1 MDAVD
6 GGIPESAASTT
17 LSLMRR
23 VFLGSESV
31 AAGEVTKYQL
41 RAHYQRVFP
50 DVYAHGDGPLS
61 VEDLALAA
69 FLWSRRR
76 AVVTGVAAS
85 ALYGAKWVDAQKT
98 PIELNYPNNKSP
110 QGIVTRDETLLDD
123 EVQTLHGLP
132 VTTLQRT
139 AFDLARRG
147 TVRQAVARLD
157 ALANATR
164 FTKNHDV
171 FELLPRH
178 PRLGGVRRVPKVLD
192 LVDAGAQSPKET
204 WLRLLLIEA
213 GFPRPRTQ
221 IPVLSANGRPR
232 YYLDMGW
239 EEVMVAVEYDG
250 EHHRTNRDTY
260 TNDITRSDYIHDLGW
275 RMIRVVAGMRRSE
288 IIEKTRRA
296 WSLRQNSAR

>member
-1 MDAVD
+1 MQ
-6 GGIPESAASTT
+6 
-17 LSLMRR
+17 R
-23 VFLGSESV
+23 VFLGSEFV
-31 AAGEVTKYQL
+31 ASGEVTKYQL

-50 DVYAHGDGPLS
+50 DVYASCAEKSPLS

-76 AVVTGVAAS
+76 GVVTGVAAS

-123 EVQTLHGLP
+123 EFQTLHGLP

-147 TVRQAVARLD
+147 TVGQAVARLD
-157 ALANATR
+157 ALASCATR
-164 FTKNHDV
+164 FHTDGVLN
-171 FELLPRH
+171 LLPRH
-178 PRLGGVRRVPKVLD
+178 PGLSGVRRVPRVLD

-221 IPVLSANGRPR
+221 IPLFSPGVSRPR

-239 EEVMVAVEYDG
+239 EDVMLAVEYDG
-250 EHHRTNRDTY
+250 EHHRTSRDTY
-260 TNDITRSDYIHDLGW
+260 TNDINRSDFIHDLGW
-275 RMIRVVAGMRRSE
+275 RIIRVVAGNRRFE

-296 WSLRQNSAR
+296 WSLRQNPVR

>member
-1 MDAVD
+1 MQ
-6 GGIPESAASTT
+6 
-17 LSLMRR
+17 R
-23 VFLGSESV
+23 VFVGSESV
-31 AAGEVTKYQL
+31 ASGEVTKYQL

-50 DVYAHGDGPLS
+50 DVYARGPLS

-76 AVVTGVAAS
+76 AVVTGVTAS
-85 ALYGAKWVDAQKT
+85 ALHGAKWVDARKT

-110 QGIVTRDETLLDD
+110 HGIVTRDETLLDD

-132 VTTLQRT
+132 VTTLPRT

-147 TVRQAVARLD
+147 TIRQAVARLD
-157 ALANATR
+157 ALANAAHWSR
-164 FTKNHDV
+164 KDDV
-171 FELLPRH
+171 LDLLPRH
-178 PRLGGVRRVPKVLD
+178 PRLSGVPRVPEVLD
-192 LVDAGAQSPKET
+192 LMDAGAQSPRET

-221 IPVLSANGRPR
+221 IPLYGPGEGRPR

-239 EEVMVAVEYDG
+239 EDMMLAVEYDG
-250 EHHRTNRDTY
+250 EHHRTSRDTY
-260 TNDITRSDYIHDLGW
+260 TNDIIRSDFIHDLGW
-275 RMIRVVAGMRRSE
+275 RMIRVVAGHRRAE

>member
-1 MDAVD
+1 MQ
-6 GGIPESAASTT
+6 
-17 LSLMRR
+17 R

-31 AAGEVTKYQL
+31 SAGAVTKYQL

-50 DVYAHGDGPLS
+50 DVYASCAGKSPLS
-61 VEDLALAA
+61 VEELALAA

-85 ALYGAKWVDAQKT
+85 ALYGAKWVDAQKA

-110 QGIVTRDETLLDD
+110 QGIITRDETLFDD
-123 EVQTLHGLP
+123 EFHTLRGLP

-147 TVRQAVARLD
+147 TVGQAVARLD
-157 ALANATR
+157 ALASCATR
-164 FTKNHDV
+164 CTKKDDV
-171 FELLPRH
+171 LELLPRH
-178 PRLGGVRRVPKVLD
+178 PGLSGVRRVPRVLD

-221 IPVLSANGRPR
+221 IPLFSPGESRPR

-239 EEVMVAVEYDG
+239 EDVMIAVEYDG
-250 EHHRTNRDTY
+250 EHHRTSRDTY
-260 TNDITRSDYIHDLGW
+260 TNDINRSDFIHDLGW
-275 RMIRVVAGMRRSE
+275 RIIRVVAGNRRFE

>member
-1 MDAVD
+1 MGA
-6 GGIPESAASTT
+6 
-17 LSLMRR
+17 
-23 VFLGSESV
+23 
-31 AAGEVTKYQL
+31 Y
-41 RAHYQRVFP
+41 
-50 DVYAHGDGPLS
+50 
-61 VEDLALAA
+61 
-69 FLWSRRR
+69 LWSRRR
-76 AVVTGVAAS
+76 GVVSGVAAS
-85 ALYGAKWVDAQKT
+85 ALHGAKWVDPQT

-110 QGIVTRDETLLDD
+110 QGIVARNETLFAEEL
-123 EVQTLHGLP
+123 QTLHGLP

-147 TVRQAVARLD
+147 TIKQAVARLD

-164 FTKNHDV
+164 FNADDV
-171 FELLPRH
+171 LDLTPRHARVSGLPRI
-178 PRLGGVRRVPKVLD
+178 PRVLN

-221 IPVLSANGRPR
+221 IPVLSPSGRPL

-239 EEVMVAVEYDG
+239 ENVMIAVEYDG

-260 TNDITRSDYIHDLGW
+260 TNDVNRSDYIHDLGW
-275 RMIRVVAGMRRSE
+275 RIIRVVAGHRRSE

-296 WSLRQNSAR
+296 WSLRSELRAISLPRLRSEF

>member
-1 MDAVD
+1 MQ
-6 GGIPESAASTT
+6 
-17 LSLMRR
+17 R
-23 VFLGSESV
+23 VFVGSESV
-31 AAGEVTKYQL
+31 ASGEVTKYQL

-50 DVYAHGDGPLS
+50 DVYARGPLS

-76 AVVTGVAAS
+76 AVVTGVTAS
-85 ALYGAKWVDAQKT
+85 ALHGAKWVDARKT

-110 QGIVTRDETLLDD
+110 HGIVTRDETLLDD

-132 VTTLQRT
+132 VTTLPRT

-147 TVRQAVARLD
+147 TIRQAVARLD
-157 ALANATR
+157 ALANAAHWSR
-164 FTKNHDV
+164 KDDV
-171 FELLPRH
+171 LDLLPRH
-178 PRLGGVRRVPKVLD
+178 PRLSGVPRVPEVLD
-192 LVDAGAQSPKET
+192 LMDAGAQSPRET

-221 IPVLSANGRPR
+221 IPLYGPGEGRPR

-239 EEVMVAVEYDG
+239 EDMMLAVEYDG
-250 EHHRTNRDTY
+250 EHHRTSRDTY
-260 TNDITRSDYIHDLGW
+260 TYDIIRSDFIHDLGW
-275 RMIRVVAGMRRSE
+275 RMIRVVAGHRRAE

>member
-1 MDAVD
+1 MQ
-6 GGIPESAASTT
+6 
-17 LSLMRR
+17 R

-41 RAHYQRVFP
+41 RAHYQRIFP
-50 DVYAHGDGPLS
+50 DVYASCAADGPLS
-61 VEDLALAA
+61 VQDLTVAA

-76 AVVTGVAAS
+76 AVVTDVAAS
-85 ALYGAKWVDAQKT
+85 ALYGAKWVDAKKT

-123 EVQTLHGLP
+123 EFQTLEEHGLA

-147 TVRQAVARLD
+147 TIRQAVARLD
-157 ALANATR
+157 ALANATG
-164 FTKNHDV
+164 FTKKDDV
-171 FELLPRH
+171 LDLLPRH
-178 PRLGGVRRVPKVLD
+178 PRLSGVRRVPEVLD

-221 IPVLSANGRPR
+221 IPVLSPGESRPR

-250 EHHRTNRDTY
+250 EHHRTSRETY
-260 TNDITRSDYIHDLGW
+260 TNDISRSDYIHDLGW
-275 RMIRVVAGMRRSE
+275 RGNPGGRRESTIRDHRENPARMVIAPELRAINPRNRRSE
-288 IIEKTRRA
+288 V
-296 WSLRQNSAR
+296 

>member
-1 MDAVD
+1 MQ
-6 GGIPESAASTT
+6 
-17 LSLMRR
+17 R
-23 VFLGSESV
+23 VFVGSESV

-50 DVYAHGDGPLS
+50 DVYARGPLS

-85 ALYGAKWVDAQKT
+85 ALHGAKWVDARKT
-98 PIELNYPNNKSP
+98 PIELNHPNNKSP
-110 QGIVTRDETLLDD
+110 HGIVTRDETLLDD

-132 VTTLQRT
+132 VTTLPRT

-147 TVRQAVARLD
+147 SIRQAVARLD
-157 ALANATR
+157 ALANAAHWSR
-164 FTKNHDV
+164 KDDV
-171 FELLPRH
+171 LDLLPRH
-178 PRLGGVRRVPKVLD
+178 PRLSGVPRVPEVLD
-192 LVDAGAQSPKET
+192 LMDAGAQSPRET

-221 IPVLSANGRPR
+221 IPLYGPGEGRPR

-239 EEVMVAVEYDG
+239 EDMMLAVEYDG
-250 EHHRTNRDTY
+250 EHHRTSRDTY
-260 TNDITRSDYIHDLGW
+260 TNDIIRSDFIHDLGW
-275 RMIRVVAGMRRSE
+275 WMIRVVAGHRRAE

>member
-1 MDAVD
+1 VD
-6 GGIPESAASTT
+6 GGIPESASSIT
-17 LSLMRR
+17 LSLMQR

-31 AAGEVTKYQL
+31 AAGDVTKYQL

-50 DVYAHGDGPLS
+50 DVYAHGDGPIS
-61 VEDLALAA
+61 VEDYALAA

-85 ALYGAKWVDAQKT
+85 ALYGAKWVDATKT
-98 PIELNYPNNKSP
+98 SIELNYPNNKSP

-123 EVQTLHGLP
+123 EVRTLHGLP

-147 TVRQAVARLD
+147 TVGQAVARID
-157 ALANATR
+157 SLANATR
-164 FTKNHDV
+164 FATKDV
-171 FELLPRH
+171 LELMQRH
-178 PRLGGVRRVPKVLD
+178 PGLSGVRRVPKVLD

-221 IPVLSANGRPR
+221 IPVLSAGGIRVR

-239 EEVMVAVEYDG
+239 EDMMIAVEYDG
-250 EHHRTNRDTY
+250 EHHRTSRDTY
-260 TNDITRSDYIHDLGW
+260 TNDLTRSDYIRDLGW
-275 RMIRVVAGMRRSE
+275 QVIRVVAGHRRAA